1 VTPDI
6 LREVDAVGGR
16 VWVDGGQVKYRLPA
30 DRLDLLDKLRSHKA
44 EIAAALEGNPPLTPG
59 DLEAVT
65 KWLDAIKET
74 DPGERARVLDKCRAD
89 PRALAYV
96 LGELANL
103 PRSPPPPPKS
113 RPAPGLVL
121 PFVRPR
127 A

>member
-1 VTPDI
+1 MTPDI
-6 LREVDAVGGR
+6 LREVDTVGGR
-16 VWVDGGQVKYRLPA
+16 VWMDGGQVKYRLPA

-59 DLEAVT
+59 DLAAVT

-74 DPGERARVLDKCRAD
+74 GPAERARVLDKCRTD
-89 PRALAYV
+89 PRALTYV
-96 LGELANL
+96 LDLVANL
-103 PRSPPPPPKS
+103 PTPPPPPKS